1 MMESSTLSVVHEA
14 QHGEVGTMG
23 WMECSVKPLV
33 SVDMAEL
40 VSMVERPCEVELDM
54 EVLVEVMLVERVETE
69 GWSGV
74 PVNWIEADLWTDSSN
89 KVPAEAC

>member
-1 MMESSTLSVVHEA
+1 MCGVPAWRGWVDGMDGVLGEA
-14 QHGEVGTMG
+14 TCVG
-23 WMECSVKPLV
+23 
-33 SVDMAEL
+33 MAEL
-40 VSMVERPCEVELDM
+40 VSMVERPGEVELDM
-54 EVLVEVMLVERVETE
+54 EVLVEVMLVEQVETV

>member
-1 MMESSTLSVVHEA
+1 MCGVPAWRGWDDGMDGVLGEA
-14 QHGEVGTMG
+14 TCVG
-23 WMECSVKPLV
+23 
-33 SVDMAEL
+33 MAEL
-40 VSMVERPCEVELDM
+40 VSMVERPGEVELDM
-54 EVLVEVMLVERVETE
+54 EVLVEVMLVEQVETV

>member
-1 MMESSTLSVVHEA
+1 MEEMP
-14 QHGEVGTMG
+14 G
-23 WMECSVKPLV
+23 
-33 SVDMAEL
+33 
-40 VSMVERPCEVELDM
+40 EVELDM
-54 EVLVEVMLVERVETE
+54 EVLVEVMLVEQVETV

>member
-1 MMESSTLSVVHEA
+1 MEC

-23 WMECSVKPLV
+23 WTECLVKPLV

-40 VSMVERPCEVELDM
+40 VCMVERPGEVELDM
-54 EVLVEVMLVERVETE
+54 EVLVEVMLVEQVETV